1 MVGFAEENLDHA
13 KTIDAL
19 GEANTSL
26 KTFDIGDIT
35 MQKQKVAV
43 IGGGV
48 GAITA
53 VYALTQTKDWQSKYD
68 ITVYQ
73 LGWRCGGKGA
83 SGRNADH
90 GQRIEEHGLHV
101 WAGFYDNAFRNMRLC
116 YDQLNTLKLRDPAAP
131 LGTMD
136 KAFKPLSH
144 LFLAEKV
151 TDGSENPWRPWVIDL
166 PKNKTVPGTET
177 TVPDPFEMFLRILKI
192 MVEFLE
198 KGEFNTPGG
207 HPLQIGVPDGLA
219 PAHRAILD
227 HVNTMPRDPKDHAAQ
242 DTNILARLISD
253 AHDLVHRLETPENL
267 RDDPIRRGL
276 YLLDIGLGFAH
287 GVVTSDT
294 FCAGYDVLDQWEF
307 SQFLRMNGASVDAVD
322 WVSVRGCYDFVF
334 GFPGGNTAAA
344 GNVGAGTAIRAM
356 SRLIFTYSTAIFHKM
371 QAGMGDTIFAPY
383 FQVLQAMG
391 VKFEYFQ
398 AARALRLNP
407 SQTAIS
413 EIEMVRQATL
423 KSGPYRPLVDVND
436 LPCWPSAPL
445 WDQLVD
451 GAKLKKQGVDFES
464 EKSPPTGTAFSLKQ
478 GVDFDIVVLGASIG
492 SLPYMTD
499 DLAKASPR
507 WAAMLANVKTVGTHA
522 AQFWLSETTENLG
535 WRDQVVAHN
544 NAATIPDS
552 PMQTVI
558 TGFAEP
564 LDTWADM
571 SHLLD
576 REQWPAKGPKSIAY
590 FCAPARDGETL
601 AHFQRDVSDWMSDA
615 LPLIW
620 PKAKAKGGGFNDAV
634 LYPKKGAGLADQY
647 TRVNMYGSERY
658 VLSETNSV
666 YHRLAPDGSGFSN
679 LYLAGDWTRCGLNAG
694 CVEAATI
701 SGIACASAISGENLL
716 NVGAVD
722 LEPGKNT
729 SEQAMF
735 ETNAVS
741 GAVWPLTGFYAR
753 GEMTGWFSFYERP
766 RNEVAAML
774 PDGISLGICPGATPG
789 MHPVGMSFCRY
800 HNVRGS
806 FVPDFLAMSPYGEA
820 TFAIP
825 YTCTA
830 QGGQAPFLYPRR
842 LYVDNRAAIWAG
854 KTFYAMNKEP
864 ATIAV
869 SDSQFTATDAAGLN
883 IAARFE
889 QHQTPVALSGHAAH
903 GAISDLLDMSF
914 VTRRNSG
921 HLLYNAFNLQLDRAY
936 VAPATGQVIV
946 TDPSTG
952 GFEDG
957 TFSLPPLQP
966 TAPKGMPGA
975 FRIWC
980 SWSMTNP
987 VDSRRVRHAAKSR
1000 HWLRRQS

>member
-1 MVGFAEENLDHA
+1 MENLCC
-13 KTIDAL
+13 TFYSDAL
-19 GEANTSL
+19 GEANTS
-26 KTFDIGDIT
+26 IT
-35 MQKQKVAV
+35 HFTVGEFQMQKQKVAV

-53 VYALTQTKDWQSKYD
+53 VYALTQTKDWQNKYD

-101 WAGFYDNAFRNMRLC
+101 WAGFYDNAFRNMRSC
-116 YDQLNTLKLRDPAAP
+116 YGQLNTLNLRDPDAP

-144 LFLAEKV
+144 LFLAENV
-151 TDGSENPWRPWVIDL
+151 PDGTENPWRPWVLDL
-166 PKNKTVPGTET
+166 PTNDTPVGTET
-177 TVPDPFEMFLRILKI
+177 KVPGPFEMFLRILQI
-192 MVEFLE
+192 MIEFLE
-198 KGEFNTPGG
+198 KGEFNEPGG
-207 HPLQIGVPDGLA
+207 HHLQIAVPDGLIN
-219 PAHRAILD
+219 AHRSILD
-227 HVNTMPRDPKDHAAQ
+227 HANTMPSDPKNHSAK
-242 DTNILARLISD
+242 DTNILARMIDD
-253 AHDLVHRLETPENL
+253 AHALVHAFETPEILKN
-267 RDDPIRRGL
+267 DPMRRGL
-276 YLLDIGLGFAH
+276 YLLDVGLAFAH

-294 FCAGYDVLDQWEF
+294 FTSGYDVLDQWEF
-307 SQFLRMNGASVDAVD
+307 SQWLRMNGASDASVE
-322 WVSVRGCYDFVF
+322 WVAVRGCYDFVF

-398 AARALRLNP
+398 AARSLKLNP
-407 SQTAIS
+407 SQTAIE
-413 EIEMVRQATL
+413 EIQMIRQATMKDGGL
-423 KSGPYRPLVDVND
+423 YKPLVDVND

-464 EKSPPTGTAFSLKQ
+464 EKSPPTGTPFSLKQ

-492 SLPYMTD
+492 SLPYMTAE
-499 DLAKASPR
+499 LEKASPR

-535 WRDQVVAHN
+535 WRDQVETHN
-544 NAATIPDS
+544 SPTAIPDN
-552 PMQTVI
+552 PMRTVI

-571 SHLLD
+571 THLLG
-576 REQWPAKGPKSIAY
+576 REKWPKNGPKSIAY

-601 AHFQRDVSDWMSDA
+601 PQFQRNVSDWMADD

-620 PKAKAKGGGFNDAV
+620 PKAKAADGGFDNAV
-634 LYPKKGAGLADQY
+634 LYPKNNKGLADQY

-666 YHRLAPDGSGFSN
+666 FHRLAPGASGFSN

-701 SGIACASAISGENLL
+701 SGIACASAISGEQLL
-716 NVGAVD
+716 NVGADD
-722 LEPGKNT
+722 LEPDNSTTEK
-729 SEQAMF
+729 AMF
-735 ETNAVS
+735 QTNSVT
-741 GAVWPLTGFYAR
+741 GAAWPLTPFYAR
-753 GEMTGWFSFYERP
+753 GEMTGWFMFYERP
-766 RNEVAAML
+766 REEVAAML
-774 PDGISLGICPGATPG
+774 PDGVSLGICPSAAPG

-806 FVPDFLAMSPYGEA
+806 FIPDFLSMSPYGEA

-825 YTCTA
+825 YTCTDE
-830 QGGQAPFLYPRR
+830 GGRAPFLYPRR
-842 LYVDNRAAIWAG
+842 LYVDNKAAIWAG
-854 KTFYAMNKEP
+854 KTFYAMNKEN
-864 ATIAV
+864 AVINV
-869 SDSQFTATDAAGLN
+869 SDSRFTATNDAGLN
-883 IAARFE
+883 IDARFE
-889 QHQTPVALSGHAAH
+889 QHQDPVALSGHGAH

-921 HLLYNAFNLQLDRAY
+921 KLLYNAFDLQLDRAY
-936 VAPATGQVIV
+936 VAPATGQISV
-946 TDPSTG
+946 TDPSVG
-952 GFEDG
+952 GFQTTDI
-957 TFSLPPLQP
+957 SIPPLQP
-966 TAPKGMPGA
+966 VVPKGMPGA

-987 VDSRRVRHAAKSR
+987 IDSKRVRHAAKSR
-1000 HWLRRQS
+1000 HWLRHRS